1 MADLDPLLR
10 LGRWQVDEQRRHLG
24 ILLARE
30 EQLLAQQAV
39 LAQELVAEQA
49 AAGKDALGAGLTY
62 ADYGAAVIARREAL
76 ERATIAVRAEIDKAR
91 EELAEAYRQL
101 KTYETV
107 HATRQ
112 RRAAEEAAR
121 REQAVLD
128 DIGQTLHRR
137 RQAAE
142 E

>member
-1 MADLDPLLR
+1 MADLEPLLR

-24 ILLARE
+24 LLLASE
-30 EQLLAQQAV
+30 ERLLAEQEALTRE
-39 LAQELVAEQA
+39 LAAEQA
-49 AAGKDALGAGLTY
+49 AAAEDALEAGLTY

-76 ERATIAVRAEIDKAR
+76 DRALAAVRGEIDQAR
-91 EELAEAYRQL
+91 EALADAYRQL

-107 HATRQ
+107 HAARQ

-121 REQAVLD
+121 KEQAVLD
-128 DIGQTLHRR
+128 EIGQTLHRR

-142 E
+142 D